1 MTNTQSPLFKL
12 DSTWYFLAAGRW
24 FTTTDLDKGPW
35 AFAKKLPEAFAAIP
49 EDHPRAAVRAA
60 VPGTVEA
67 KMAALEV
74 SLPRTTRVRAGGAPA
89 VDITYAG
96 SPQFEMIPGTQ
107 VARAVN
113 SGFDVFQYEGRYYW
127 CYAGAWYAA
136 ASPLGPWGA
145 TADVPPAIYSIPP
158 QSPAYNVTDVH
169 VTESTGDEIEYTYT
183 DAYDDGVY
191 IADDGTAW
199 YGTGWYYP
207 PYIYGPIYYPYW
219 GSYGHGSWYN
229 PVTGR
234 YGSRSVWYG
243 PYGGYSYT
251 QGYNPRTGRYGYVEA
266 AWDGQRMGELR

>member
-1 MTNTQSPLFKL
+1 M
-12 DSTWYFLAAGRW
+12 
-24 FTTTDLDKGPW
+24 
-35 AFAKKLPEAFAAIP
+35 
-49 EDHPRAAVRAA
+49 
-60 VPGTVEA
+60 
-67 KMAALEV
+67 
-74 SLPRTTRVRAGGAPA
+74 
-89 VDITYAG
+89 
-96 SPQFEMIPGTQ
+96 
-107 VARAVN
+107 ARAVN

-145 TADVPPAIYSIPP
+145 TADLPPAFYSIPP
-158 QSPAYNVTDVH
+158 QSPAYNVTDVE

-266 AWDGQRMGELR
+266 AWDGQEWASFGETYNPRTGIGVQTERTRDFYSGTSTVERETSRGGSSSVQRSREGGAVSTERTVTSASGDTYTTSTVRSDGRGATVIEGSGGGEAISVSHQAETA